1 MVQAPAGHFSLL
13 IKNSCLFWSLCCSY
27 NKNIQ
32 SENIRM
38 FFGGLGIDHT
48 TVETFILTGRHTT
61 VETFILTSRHTTAVE
76 TFILTGCYLKFKTFI
91 LTGHYTTFET
101 FILTGHHMTVE
112 TFILT
117 GCYLK
122 FQTFILTGCLRISGP
137 RAQSSIGSSRIFANK
152 LQIDIKAVMIAQ
164 QRVRAL

>member
-48 TVETFILTGRHTT
+48 TVETFILT
-61 VETFILTSRHTTAVE
+61 SRHTTAVE

-101 FILTGHHMTVE
+101 FILTGHQMTVE

-137 RAQSSIGSSRIFANK
+137 RAQSSFGSSRIFANK